1 MYVLAPGALVS
12 FNVTYLMEC
21 HPHSPFSKS
30 VVDYS
35 PIYLEEEKYSYKS
48 FLWTFGC
55 LAKYIY
61 CKILTIE
68 VTEIVRTVNCI
79 IMGNTTSGSRSSVNY
94 FTGMTTASAR
104 FLVVLQE

>member
-1 MYVLAPGALVS
+1 MHAGSNSSQLQC
-12 FNVTYLMEC
+12 YLMEC
-21 HPHSPFSKS
+21 HPHSPTSKS

-35 PIYLEEEKYSYKS
+35 LIYLEEENKKVFMDFWLPCPY
-48 FLWTFGC
+48 TFTV
-55 LAKYIY
+55 
-61 CKILTIE
+61 KILTIE
-68 VTEIVRTVNCI
+68 ITEIVRTVNCI